1 VSQLLPHSVDLACNA
16 PGRRRVS
23 YIQHARTL
31 LLATAFI
38 RAHLVNKLPN
48 DPGDLSAFSE
58 VAPELADMLVS
69 VTSDIALVLDD
80 QGFIRSVALGGA
92 EPVSA
97 TASEWLG
104 RQLVDTVTRDT
115 RRKVE
120 ELLREASVSGVS
132 RTRHINH
139 PSAAGADIPVAY
151 TAVRLGQSGPL
162 LVAGRDLRAVSV
174 MQQRLVDAQQSM
186 ERDYWRMR
194 HAETRYRLLF
204 QIATDAVLVIDADTL
219 QVIDANRAAA
229 RMFGGT
235 VQDMPGRQAI
245 DGIAPAS
252 VPVLEELLGTVR
264 VSGRPGEA
272 ALQLT
277 GLGGSVRAWVSP
289 LRGEGQSLL
298 LLRAVPD
305 GVQPLPMPDGSMLPD
320 LMRLTPD
327 AIVFTDEQG
336 QLLSANPA
344 FAELVKMSDE
354 KGIQGRSLGDWLERD
369 GNGFTNLLGSVCRSG
384 VKRLDARLWD
394 EKGVAT
400 DIELSAVLIHN
411 GDSNSIGFIIRAVQ
425 PRGPGAPHRGSVH

>member
-1 VSQLLPHSVDLACNA
+1 LQNKQV
-16 PGRRRVS
+16 
-23 YIQHARTL
+23 RTL
-31 LLATAFI
+31 CFATAFI
-38 RAHLVNKLPN
+38 RFRTMNKLPN

-80 QGFIRSVALGGA
+80 KGFIRSVALGGA

-120 ELLREASVSGVS
+120 ELLREANVAGVS

-194 HAETRYRLLF
+194 QAETRYRLLF
-204 QIATDAVLVIDADTL
+204 QIATDAVLIIDADTL
-219 QVIDANRAAA
+219 HVIDANRAAA
-229 RMFGGT
+229 RMFGCS
-235 VQDMPGRQAI
+235 VQDMPGRQAT
-245 DGIAPAS
+245 DGVAPAS
-252 VPVLEELLGTVR
+252 LGTLEELLGTVR

-272 ALQLT
+272 HVTLS
-277 GLGGSVRAWVSP
+277 GLGGAIHVWVSP

-298 LLRAVPD
+298 LLRAT
-305 GVQPLPMPDGSMLPD
+305 PDGSSPLTAPDDPLLPE

-327 AIVFTDEQG
+327 AIVFTNEQG
-336 QLLSANPA
+336 MLLSMNAA
-344 FAELVKMSDE
+344 FAELVKISAD
-354 KGIQGRSLGDWLERD
+354 KGVQGRSLGDWLERD
-369 GNGFTNLLGSVCRSG
+369 GGGFTNLLASVCRSG
-384 VKRLDARLWD
+384 VKRMSARLWD
-394 EKGVAT
+394 EKGMST

-425 PRGPGAPHRGSVH
+425 PRGPGAPHPGSVH

>member
-1 VSQLLPHSVDLACNA
+1 M
-16 PGRRRVS
+16 
-23 YIQHARTL
+23 
-31 LLATAFI
+31 
-38 RAHLVNKLPN
+38 NKLPN

-104 RQLVDTVTRDT
+104 RQLVDTVTSET

-120 ELLREASVSGVS
+120 ELLREASQAGVS

-139 PSAAGADIPVAY
+139 PSPAGADIPVAY

-194 HAETRYRLLF
+194 QAETRYRLLF
-204 QIATDAVLVIDADTL
+204 QIATDAVLVIDAETF
-219 QVIDANRAAA
+219 QVVDANRAAA

-235 VQDMPGRQAI
+235 VQEMSGRQAVE
-245 DGIAPAS
+245 GVAPESAS
-252 VPVLEELLGTVR
+252 VLQELLGTVR
-264 VSGRPGEA
+264 VSGRSGDA
-272 ALQLT
+272 SLHLSGQ
-277 GLGGSVRAWVSP
+277 GGNVHVWASP
-289 LRGEGQSLL
+289 LRSEGQNLL
-298 LLRAVPD
+298 LLRATPD
-305 GVQPLPMPDGSMLPD
+305 GVQSLPPPPEDTMLPD

-327 AIVFTDEQG
+327 AIAFTDEQG
-336 QLLSANPA
+336 LVLSANPA
-344 FAELVKMSDE
+344 FLELVRIADA
-354 KGIQGRSLGDWLERD
+354 QDVRGRSLGEWVEREGD
-369 GNGFTNLLGSVCRSG
+369 GFMSLLDSVRRSG
-384 VKRLDARLWD
+384 VKRLTARLRD
-394 EKGVAT
+394 ETDVQL

-411 GDSNSIGFIIRAVQ
+411 GNSNSIGFIIRAVQ
-425 PRGPGAPHRGSVH
+425 PRGPGAPYRGSVH

>member
-1 VSQLLPHSVDLACNA
+1 
-16 PGRRRVS
+16 
-23 YIQHARTL
+23 
-31 LLATAFI
+31 
-38 RAHLVNKLPN
+38 
-48 DPGDLSAFSE
+48 
-58 VAPELADMLVS
+58 MLVS

-120 ELLREASVSGVS
+120 ELLREANLAGVS

-139 PSAAGADIPVAY
+139 PSPAGADIPIAY
-151 TAVRLGQSGPL
+151 TAVRLGQSGPV

-194 HAETRYRLLF
+194 QTETRYRLLF
-204 QIATDAVLVIDADTL
+204 QIATDAVLVIDAETF
-219 QVIDANRAAA
+219 QVVDANRAAA

-235 VQDMPGRQAI
+235 VREMAGRQAA
-245 DGIAPAS
+245 DGVAPAS
-252 VPVLEELLGTVR
+252 APILEEVLGTVR

-272 ALQLT
+272 LLQLA
-277 GLGGSVRAWVSP
+277 GRGGNIHAWVSP
-289 LRGEGQSLL
+289 LRGEGQNLL
-298 LLRAVPD
+298 LLRATPD
-305 GVQPLPMPDGSMLPD
+305 GTLPLPPPLDDSMLPD

-327 AIVFTDEQG
+327 AIAFTDENG
-336 QLLSANPA
+336 HLLSANPA
-344 FAELVKMSDE
+344 FVELVRVAESLDVR
-354 KGIQGRSLGDWLERD
+354 GRWLGDWLERD
-369 GNGFTNLLGSVCRSG
+369 SGGFSTLLESVRRSG
-384 VKRLDARLWD
+384 VKRVNARIRD
-394 EKGVAT
+394 ETGVSV

-411 GDSNSIGFIIRAVQ
+411 GDSNSIGFIIRAIQ
-425 PRGPGAPHRGSVH
+425 PRSPGATHQGSVH